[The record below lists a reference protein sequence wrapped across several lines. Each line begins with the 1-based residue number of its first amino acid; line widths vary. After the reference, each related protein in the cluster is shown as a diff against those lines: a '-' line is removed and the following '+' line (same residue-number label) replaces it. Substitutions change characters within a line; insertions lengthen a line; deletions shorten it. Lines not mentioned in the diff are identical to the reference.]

1 MHSDATQAD
10 REKLNRGKSPYVP
23 RNIRFPFCKPSE
35 LDAQA
40 RTKKRFSFLYI
51 SLYAI
56 YCNTILF
63 IFILLAR

>member
-10 REKLNRGKSPYVP
+10 REKLNMGKSPYVP
-23 RNIRFPFCKPSE
+23 RNLRFPFCKPSE

-40 RTKKRFSFLYI
+40 RTEGRFSVLYI

-63 IFILLAR
+63 IFILLAG

>member
-10 REKLNRGKSPYVP
+10 REKLNRGEFPYLP
-23 RNIRFPFCKPSE
+23 RNLRFPFCKPSE
-35 LDAQA
+35 LDAKA
-40 RTKKRFSFLYI
+40 KPKKRFSFLYI